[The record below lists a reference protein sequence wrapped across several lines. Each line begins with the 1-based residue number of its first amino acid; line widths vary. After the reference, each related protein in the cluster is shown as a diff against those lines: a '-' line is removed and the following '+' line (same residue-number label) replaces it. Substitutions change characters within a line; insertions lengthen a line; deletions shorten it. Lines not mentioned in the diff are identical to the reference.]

1 MIDVNTHIWVSM
13 RGSIGR
19 IIKIVELWCENN
31 PTLPEQSVW
40 LSPHHTL
47 LDQGGEKGGR
57 PGTWAPDAIGRVP
70 DREGLHKFDV
80 SFQPSLDL
88 AVTTDLASLR
98 FLHRAENIVFLG
110 PPSMGNT
117 HLALTLG
124 FEAVR
129 KGFQM
134 QYANASTLIE
144 RLVKANRENKLE
156 QRIEALTKFRFLII
170 NERAICHLPV
180 MGLDPLNYPNPIP
193 GIVK

>member
-1 MIDVNTHIWVSM
+1 
-13 RGSIGR
+13 
-19 IIKIVELWCENN
+19 
-31 PTLPEQSVW
+31 
-40 LSPHHTL
+40 
-47 LDQGGEKGGR
+47 
-57 PGTWAPDAIGRVP
+57 
-70 DREGLHKFDV
+70 
-80 SFQPSLDL
+80 
-88 AVTTDLASLR
+88 
-98 FLHRAENIVFLG
+98 
-110 PPSMGNT
+110 MGNT